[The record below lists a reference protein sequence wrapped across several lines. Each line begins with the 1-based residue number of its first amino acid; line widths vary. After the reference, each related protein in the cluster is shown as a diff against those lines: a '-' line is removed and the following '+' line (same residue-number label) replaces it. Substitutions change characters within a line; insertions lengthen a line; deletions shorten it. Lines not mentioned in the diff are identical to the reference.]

1 MRFPAVRFG
10 LSCDY
15 LIIGYKHRS
24 DYLRLRLSRA
34 AAPPTME
41 MIPATAM
48 LTAPVAGTGLGLG
61 VGSEEG
67 SAEGAGSPLPP
78 RVKLS
83 SKVSCVPSPM
93 KVASVNSVCV

>member
-1 MRFPAVRFG
+1 
-10 LSCDY
+10 
-15 LIIGYKHRS
+15 
-24 DYLRLRLSRA
+24 
-34 AAPPTME
+34 ME

-93 KVASVNSVCV
+93 NVASVNSVCV

>member
-1 MRFPAVRFG
+1 
-10 LSCDY
+10 
-15 LIIGYKHRS
+15 
-24 DYLRLRLSRA
+24 
-34 AAPPTME
+34 ME

-67 SAEGAGSPLPP
+67 TAEGAGSPLPP